1 MQPTQDYKQLLTD
14 VIKKQIVI
22 LGPDITLSKAR
33 NVKGLTVT
41 NDGTVTSY
49 EGSPQEVTQALID
62 QFVQLSGL
70 IVKKTMEPLLL
81 ATQQN
86 VSQPQPIA
94 VATPAPAQVPPVT
107 AAPQPVAPVQAPVQT
122 SPAPAQVVAPQP
134 QVAPAQPVAPA
145 PAPAQPQT
153 QPGPQEP
160 LSSGQKTDEPLVQTV
175 TQSQQPGP
183 EDHQPVAVAENPLGA

>member
-86 VSQPQPIA
+86 VSQPQPVV
-94 VATPAPAQVPPVT
+94 VATPAPAQVSPVE

-122 SPAPAQVVAPQP
+122 PPAPTQLQAQPTPTMPAPQ
-134 QVAPAQPVAPA
+134 
-145 PAPAQPQT
+145 QPQP

-160 LSSGQKTDEPLVQTV
+160 LSSGQKADGPLVQSV